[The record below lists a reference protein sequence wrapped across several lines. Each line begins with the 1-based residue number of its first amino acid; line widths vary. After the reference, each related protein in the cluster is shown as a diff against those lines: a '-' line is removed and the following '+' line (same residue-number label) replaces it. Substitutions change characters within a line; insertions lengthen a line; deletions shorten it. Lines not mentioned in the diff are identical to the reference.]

1 MNSSPNR
8 ASGPAERPRR
18 KDVVFDLTTARR
30 MLPLVRRIVSD
41 IQASREHLQRLQPE
55 QDRLDRHR
63 RDLSWPER
71 QRRYAVREEI
81 AATERNLTSTIREL
95 RHLGLGLLAEEE
107 GEVCFPTQI
116 NGRRAN
122 FLWRDGEA
130 DVVHWN
136 YDGEDSRRNI
146 PADWLE
152 SPPVRPTR
160 R

>member
-30 MLPLVRRIVSD
+30 MLPLVRRIVQD
-41 IQASREHLQRLQPE
+41 IQSSCEQLTRLQPE

-81 AATERNLTSTIREL
+81 AATERNLNDTIREL
-95 RHLGLGLLAEEE
+95 RHLGVSLVTRED
-107 GEVCFPTQI
+107 GEVGFPTQI
-116 NGRRAN
+116 NGRRAS
-122 FLWRDGEA
+122 FLWKCGEA
-130 DVVHWN
+130 DVSHWS
-136 YDGEDSRRNI
+136 YDGEEARRAI
-146 PADWLE
+146 PADWLDG
-152 SPPVRPTR
+152 PTGRPTR

>member
-30 MLPLVRRIVSD
+30 MLPLVRRIVQD
-41 IQASREHLQRLQPE
+41 IQSSCEQLTRLQPE

-81 AATERNLTSTIREL
+81 AASRQAPGAPAN
-95 RHLGLGLLAEEE
+95 RH
-107 GEVCFPTQI
+107 
-116 NGRRAN
+116 
-122 FLWRDGEA
+122 
-130 DVVHWN
+130 
-136 YDGEDSRRNI
+136 
-146 PADWLE
+146 
-152 SPPVRPTR
+152 
-160 R
+160 

>member
-8 ASGPAERPRR
+8 ASGPAERTRR

-30 MLPLVRRIVSD
+30 MLPLVRRIVHD
-41 IQASREHLQRLQPE
+41 IQASREHLTRLQPE

-95 RHLGLGLLAEEE
+95 RHLGLCLVADEA
-107 GEVCFPTQI
+107 GEVSFPTQI

-122 FLWRDGEA
+122 FLWKDGEA
-130 DVVHWN
+130 DVTYWS
-136 YDGEDSRRNI
+136 YDGEGARRNI
-146 PADWLE
+146 PADWLDT
-152 SPPVRPTR
+152 PGVRPTR